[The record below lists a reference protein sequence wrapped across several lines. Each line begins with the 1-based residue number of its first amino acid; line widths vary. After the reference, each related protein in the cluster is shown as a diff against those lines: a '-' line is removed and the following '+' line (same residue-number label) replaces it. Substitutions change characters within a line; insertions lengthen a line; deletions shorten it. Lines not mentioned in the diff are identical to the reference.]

1 MALRMS
7 INNVSN
13 KALKPMILTKAIVR
27 NRSNLTPIAGWFEK
41 PKSLLFHPTNILK
54 HAEVIPIG
62 LITLIGFTCEVL
74 YTIRTAFTRDDVRFL
89 NKKMACEQVETREG
103 PLYPAPIRKWRVY
116 NQKYEVPKGLIEA
129 IRPPIS

>member
-1 MALRMS
+1 MAFRM
-7 INNVSN
+7 VRH
-13 KALKPMILTKAIVR
+13 KALQSVVLSTMTIR
-27 NRSNLTPIAGWFEK
+27 NRSNLTPMAGWLEK

-62 LITLIGFTCEVL
+62 LITLLGFTCEIL

-89 NKKMACEQVETREG
+89 NKKMACEQIETREG
-103 PLYPAPIRKWRVY
+103 PLYPAPIRKFRVY

-129 IRPPIS
+129 TRPSID